1 VAAMAW
7 VGVPVTHRREAV
19 RLTLLTAHE
28 AIKSDGPQ
36 VRWDVLAKDPN
47 ATLIGYMGVS
57 SLPQVVDNL
66 IGGGMDPET
75 PAVMVEQGTTS
86 AQRHVVAT
94 LADLPAA
101 VEKEG
106 LGPPALFA
114 IGPTVGHAG
123 TLDWVARL
131 PLAGQR
137 LVVPSSRKDLAI
149 ALEAAGAEIVLLPLP
164 VTPAARVVLGALPL
178 TGCVTCTAPEVD
190 WLDEERGGSGW
201 SDEIVAWCIG
211 SETAARARE
220 RGWPVIRELAET
232 MDDRELVARI
242 AGDARG

>member
-1 VAAMAW
+1 MAW

-28 AIKSDGPQ
+28 ATKSDGPQ

-94 LADLPAA
+94 LAGLPAA
-101 VEKEG
+101 VEEEG
-106 LGPPALFA
+106 LGAAGPVCHRPDGRPCREPW
-114 IGPTVGHAG
+114 IGSRGCRWP
-123 TLDWVARL
+123 
-131 PLAGQR
+131 GQR

-164 VTPAARVVLGALPL
+164 VTPGGARRDGCAAADRLCDLHRAGGRLARRGA
-178 TGCVTCTAPEVD
+178 
-190 WLDEERGGSGW
+190 WR
-201 SDEIVAWCIG
+201 IG
-211 SETAARARE
+211 LE
-220 RGWPVIRELAET
+220 
-232 MDDRELVARI
+232 
-242 AGDARG
+242 